1 MNKNYLYIG
10 IAIVVLIILYLVYQ
24 NAQDKKTIAA
34 AQAAAAAAPVNYNS
48 SGWLGQILNSQA
60 LSALVGGL
68 AAGYS
73 SGGTKG

>member
-10 IAIVVLIILYLVYQ
+10 TAIVILIILYLVYQ
-24 NAQDKKTIAA
+24 NMQNKKALAA
-34 AQAAAAAAPVNYNS
+34 AQAAATVQANS
-48 SGWLGQILNSQA
+48 GQQNWLSQILNSQA

-73 SGGTKG
+73 SSGTKG